1 MSVSE
6 TMEAV
11 PVMLGVST
19 LREVSAV
26 SVMMDSVG
34 MAMSV
39 EVCHPLPIATWLH
52 LTLQQCIH
60 CSSFLA
66 VVIRTFE
73 KLITVLNFLHH

>member
-19 LREVSAV
+19 LPEVSAV

-39 EVCHPLPIATWLH
+39 EVCHPLPSYLAAPDLAT
-52 LTLQQCIH
+52 
-60 CSSFLA
+60 
-66 VVIRTFE
+66 
-73 KLITVLNFLHH
+73 TVLRFSQL